1 MIAVYIVREDGLL
14 TVPFTSVADQT
25 LNLLLK
31 RFANKPSDIQLL
43 LVIDTFINC
52 LIQVFIVIVL
62 CEINSQ
68 YLFSFH
74 SPTLYI
80 GQHRHGLYALP
91 SLVDSTTATISSNIG
106 QLLLEGPLSVP
117 QLAKNDNGNVSLS
130 NSYFDNTDFIAQ
142 TGYQAVITLGNGND

>member
-43 LVIDTFINC
+43 LVIDTFVNC
-52 LIQVFIVIVL
+52 LIHCIVL
-62 CEINSQ
+62 CEINSRH
-68 YLFSFH
+68 LFYFH

-130 NSYFDNTDFIAQ
+130 DSYFDNTDYIAQ